1 MTKHFGSNETLAGKQ
16 LSMLDSRNNNFEAL
30 NFVARKLSREKKK
43 KRKQLDAASE
53 KTEAERYHL

>member
-16 LSMLDSRNNNFEAL
+16 LSMLDSRNNFEAL

-43 KRKQLDAASE
+43 EEKAA
-53 KTEAERYHL
+53 RCCI